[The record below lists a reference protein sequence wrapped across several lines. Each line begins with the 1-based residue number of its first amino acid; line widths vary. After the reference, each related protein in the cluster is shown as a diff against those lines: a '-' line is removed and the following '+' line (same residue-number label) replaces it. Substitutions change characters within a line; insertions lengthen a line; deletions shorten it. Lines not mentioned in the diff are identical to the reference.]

1 MNQVRGLGRAMF
13 AAVLLSVGGVL
24 NIIYGIAAIG
34 NSKFFVHDTHYVF
47 ASLKSW
53 GWITLIIGVLELAAA
68 VSLFQGG
75 TYGRYF
81 AIAVGCLAAIG
92 ALLDIPAYPF
102 WSLAVFALSLW
113 IIHGLMIDGGPNDT
127 WGKLSRRQA
136 RPCASQVRDP
146 RCRSPLVTPGCTVR
160 RDRALNFRS

>member
-1 MNQVRGLGRAMF
+1 MDRVRGVGRAIF
-13 AAVLLSVGGVL
+13 AAVLLMIGGVL

-53 GWITLIIGVLELAAA
+53 GWITLVLGILEILASL
-68 VSLFQGG
+68 SLFRGG
-75 TYGRYF
+75 TFGRYF
-81 AIAVGCLAAIG
+81 GIAVGSLAAIG

-113 IIHGLMIDGGPNDT
+113 IIYGLTLPEAEAQWEQVPASAGPT
-127 WGKLSRRQA
+127 MSPGP
-136 RPCASQVRDP
+136 RPPA
-146 RCRSPLVTPGCTVR
+146 
-160 RDRALNFRS
+160 